1 MSLADTREP
10 DRLARVV
17 YTIQRQNEQLGP
29 YTLEAVRDMAQSG
42 QLLPTDLAWPEGA
55 TGPMTVSTLMQVS
68 QSDATGGMIPYK
80 NGAALT
86 AYYLAV
92 ASLIP
97 CLGLLTG
104 IPAFFLGLKGLKKV
118 KAEPW
123 VRGTAHAWIGVV
135 GGGAMVLLNLA
146 GIAFMAFS
154 IWSQSKR

>member
-1 MSLADTREP
+1 M
-10 DRLARVV
+10 V

-29 YTLEAVRDMAQSG
+29 YTLDQVRGMAQTG
-42 QLLPTDLAWPEGA
+42 QVLPTDLAWPEGA
-55 TGPMTVSTLMQVS
+55 SGPLTVATLLQAS
-68 QSDATGGMIPYK
+68 QGDATGGVIPYK

-123 VRGTAHAWIGVV
+123 VRGTAHAWIGVI
-135 GGGAMVLLNLA
+135 GGGVMVLLNLI
-146 GIAFMAFS
+146 GLAFMAFS
-154 IWSQSKR
+154 IWSESKR